1 MSLVIHPVRLVSK
14 KSHGHKSQC
23 NLRKIN
29 TIKQV
34 MSCFH
39 PACFQFSVSCP
50 EGSLPFKDQCFK
62 IIYKQDY
69 KVGMKL
75 YKVGMK
81 HQQAETF
88 CKQQGGQLT
97 SVKSDQTFAAIAA
110 TLKGSY
116 FLFRIK

>member
-1 MSLVIHPVRLVSK
+1 
-14 KSHGHKSQC
+14 
-23 NLRKIN
+23 
-29 TIKQV
+29 
-34 MSCFH
+34 
-39 PACFQFSVSCP
+39 
-50 EGSLPFKDQCFK
+50 
-62 IIYKQDY
+62 
-69 KVGMKL
+69 MKL

-88 CKQQGGQLT
+88 CKQQGGQLA